1 MKQILIKRGKIT
13 VENIPAP
20 LIQPGHVLVEVA
32 YSLISTG
39 TEVEGVKR
47 SAEPLIQKA
56 LKQPDQLRKLINI
69 LQERGIKNTLDMIK
83 DKISSGVPLGYSCSG
98 IVVQVGEGVDH
109 VKPGDRVACA
119 GAGKASHAEIVLV
132 PKNLVVKIP
141 ENCNL
146 QDAASVALG
155 SIALQGTRRAD
166 AKIGE
171 IIAVIGLGLLGQL
184 TVQILKAAGC
194 RVIGFDLQ
202 KNRVEL
208 AKQFGMNSGF
218 VSSEVNIQKEIFHI
232 TENRGVDTTI
242 ITAAAPNDNS
252 IIQLASEI
260 TRKKGKIIIVGDVG
274 LAIRRSPFYEKELD
288 ILISASYGP
297 GRYDEAY
304 EEKGIDYP
312 YAYVRW
318 TEKRNMEEYL
328 NLLAENKVNFGCL
341 VKKIYPIDKAGEA
354 YKSLQHEESRPLAVL
369 LDYCIN
375 EENIDKKLRNKI
387 EILKFPK
394 AKAGIIR
401 VAVVGAGNFAK
412 SVHLPNLR
420 RLSNLYSIHAIV
432 SANGIHAEET
442 AKRFG
447 ASYSTTDFHA
457 VLDDDE
463 IDMVLIC
470 TRHNLHAKM
479 AIEAA
484 KAGKA
489 VFLEKPMAINQEE
502 LEELIDV
509 IEKTKVP
516 FAVGFNRRF
525 SPAASKAKDLVKHR
539 INPMMIVYRV
549 NAGYIPLDHWIQG
562 EEGAGRIIGEACHM
576 FDLFN
581 YFTEAAIET
590 IDASSISPKTEHITP
605 RDNFIANIKYS
616 DGSLCNL
623 VYSSLGSYDMPKE
636 YIEIHFDNNT
646 LIINDFKELRI
657 YGIKRDGW
665 KGSQN
670 KGHLRELEAFYYSI
684 YEGKNYP
691 ISIKDLIEVTK
702 AAFLI
707 DQMIKQN
714 I

>member
-1 MKQILIKRGKIT
+1 MKQLLIKRGRIA

-69 LQERGIKNTLDMIK
+69 LQERGIKHTLDMIK
-83 DKISSGVPLGYSCSG
+83 DKISSGIPLGYSCSG

-109 VKPGDRVACA
+109 IKPGDRVACA

-166 AKIGE
+166 PKIGE
-171 IIAVIGLGLLGQL
+171 VIAVIGLGLLGQL
-184 TVQILKAAGC
+184 TVQILKAVGC
-194 RVIGFDLQ
+194 RVIGFDLL

-208 AKQFGMNSGF
+208 AKQFGMNWGF
-218 VSSEVNIQKEIFHI
+218 VSSEVNIQKEISHI

-242 ITAAAPNDNS
+242 ITAAAPKDNS

-341 VKKIYPIDKAGEA
+341 VKKLYPIDKAEEA
-354 YKSLQHEESRPLAVL
+354 YKSLQQEEPRPLAVL

-394 AKAGIIR
+394 AKTGIIK
-401 VAVVGAGNFAK
+401 VAVVGAGNFAR
-412 SVHLPNLR
+412 SAHLPNLR

-457 VLDDDE
+457 VLHDDE

-470 TRHNLHAKM
+470 TRHNMHAKM

-525 SPAASKAKDLVKHR
+525 SPAASKAKDLVKYR
-539 INPMMIVYRV
+539 INPMVIVYRV

-590 IDASSISPKTEHITP
+590 IDASSISPKTEHVSP

-616 DGSLCNL
+616 DGSLCSL
-623 VYSSLGSYDMPKE
+623 VYSSLGSSDVPKE
-636 YIEIHFDNNT
+636 YIEIHFDSKT
-646 LIINDFKELRI
+646 LIINDFKELMI
-657 YGIKRDGW
+657 YGMKKDGW
-665 KGSQN
+665 KGVQN
-670 KGHLRELEAFYYSI
+670 KGHFDELNKFGKYLLEK
-684 YEGKNYP
+684 EGDFIPLNELATATMVSFIVDELVK
-691 ISIKDLIEVTK
+691 K
-702 AAFLI
+702 
-707 DQMIKQN
+707 
-714 I
+714 